1 MRAQAQ
7 AHTPA
12 RKPTPAKTKTKAP
25 APVKIIEIHPAEQAG
40 MAVHQA
46 IEDGVSVVTGAVG
59 SGISY
64 AFGFVKGLIKG
75 H

>member
-1 MRAQAQ
+1 MRTQV
-7 AHTPA
+7 HTPA
-12 RKPTPAKTKTKAP
+12 RKPASVKPKTKAP

-46 IEDGVSVVTGAVG
+46 IEDGVGVVAGAIG
-59 SGISY
+59 SGIGY

>member
-1 MRAQAQ
+1 MSKR
-7 AHTPA
+7 TI
-12 RKPTPAKTKTKAP
+12 PAKTRAMVAAQLAATETS
-25 APVKIIEIHPAEQAG
+25 EIHPAEQAG

-46 IEDGVSVVTGAVG
+46 IEDGVSVVTGAVAT
-59 SGISY
+59 GIGY